1 MDQDKR
7 NELSKSLRRL
17 ADPDVTSDKILKD
30 SLILQIPSRRR
41 GLFLLLCST
50 LFFVLYYGFLIK
62 FGNIIEGLRDIL
74 GSINDIVV
82 PTFAVIITGYAIF
95 QALVNGSTLIN
106 LMTASDKDK
115 SKFEEYNLYFFGLSI
130 LYLTLIILNLLLIV
144 FLKTVP
150 EDWSLPLVS
159 NSTNNLIASLLL
171 TVYFTLL
178 IHCLVEL
185 KSFVFNLFLCF
196 RINATSSGIDF
207 LREYNDIKRKNK

>member
-130 LYLTLIILNLLLIV
+130 LYLMLIILNLLLIV

-171 TVYFTLL
+171 TIYFTLL